1 MIIFF
6 GVKIMANMC
15 NNWVEISGD
24 EKQVKQFIELVGKE
38 FDFNKVI
45 PTETDTRGEANEK
58 WGCSSIAF
66 DLEFDDLGNG
76 YANWY
81 FWTKWNPPRKIY
93 QALREKFSDVF
104 ISWRYEEPG
113 MGLYGYL
120 QNDEDV

>member
-1 MIIFF
+1 
-6 GVKIMANMC
+6 MAHIC

-24 EKQVKQFIELVGKE
+24 EGQVKQFVELVGKE

-45 PTETDTRGEANEK
+45 PLDTELKNEASEK
-58 WGCSSIAF
+58 WGCNSVAF
-66 DLEFDDLGNG
+66 DPEFEDLGNG

-81 FWTKWNPPRKIY
+81 FGTKWNPPRHIY
-93 QALREKFSDVF
+93 QVLREKFPNVF

-120 QNDEDV
+120 QNEEDI